1 MLITCLLEYCAH
13 YNYGTCKCAV
23 NCVWPSLACYP
34 LLPAHC
40 DNCRGSNYHGGQEV
54 GDSKHTHTIQAPHQP
69 SLTSICP
76 IDHLWGCREGKGM
89 CLFFEAE
96 ASMAE

>member
-1 MLITCLLEYCAH
+1 MSDPEVSAVGNVVH
-13 YNYGTCKCAV
+13 Y
-23 NCVWPSLACYP
+23 
-34 LLPAHC
+34 
-40 DNCRGSNYHGGQEV
+40 
-54 GDSKHTHTIQAPHQP
+54 PHQP